1 MKKLIL
7 GVLALLALASHAQT
21 VYTKDGMPLGDGALL
36 VRTCKEAADAS
47 LKGRAMVLQGIEV
60 DTRAYCECAMLNL
73 IPSLESADIIEANE
87 SGRMMDFLLQGENLN
102 ILMDCIQENSNID
115 SSELNFSRLLR
126 ETEAAGRIG
135 DMDAQTFFLKSCL
148 EGVRQQDPAGE
159 VISDQMAK
167 EYCQCAID
175 ALMESDAYTFEDV
188 MEAEDP
194 QSDVFQK
201 IVVPCAEEVFGFTRE
216 AMELSAEQEGYEQSI
231 QDVKKRGASK
241 AKKR

>member
-1 MKKLIL
+1 MKKALSIL
-7 GVLALLALASHAQT
+7 LVLTGYLVSAQT
-21 VYTKDGMPLGDGALL
+21 VYTKDGVPLGDGALL

-73 IPSLESADIIEANE
+73 IPSLESADIMEANQ

-102 ILMDCIQENSNID
+102 ILMNCIQENSIMD
-115 SSELNFSRLLR
+115 SSEFNFSRLMR
-126 ETEAAGRIG
+126 ETEAIG
-135 DMDAQTFFLKSCL
+135 NMDAQTFFLKSCL
-148 EGVRQQDPAGE
+148 EGVRQEDPAGE

-175 ALMESDAYTFEDV
+175 ALLESDEYSFEDV

-201 IVVPCAEEVFGFTRE
+201 IVVPCAEEVFGLTRE

>member
-1 MKKLIL
+1 MKKALTIL
-7 GVLALLALASHAQT
+7 LVLTGYLASAQT
-21 VYTKDGMPLGDGALL
+21 VYTKDGVPLGDGALL

-102 ILMDCIQENSNID
+102 ILMNCIQENSNID

-126 ETEAAGRIG
+126 ETEAAGSIG

-148 EGVRQQDPAGE
+148 EGVRQQDPAGD
-159 VISDQMAK
+159 VISDRMAK

-175 ALMESDAYTFEDV
+175 ALMESDEYTFEDV

-201 IVVPCAEEVFGFTRE
+201 IVVPCAEEVFGVSRE
-216 AMELSAEQEGYEQSI
+216 AMELGAEQESYEQSI